1 MTSKPWFR
9 VLVLII
15 VFIGFALLLRAGGR
29 GFRSGA
35 DDGAAPKNAILH
47 LELDGVILNGK
58 RFLGHIEKY
67 ADDQNI
73 KAVVVSIDSPGGAV
87 GPSQEINAALNRLRK
102 DRKIPVICTTSGVM
116 ASGAYYS
123 AVACDQIVVSAGAL
137 VGSIGVIMEFV
148 NLEKL
153 YDWAKISRSSITS
166 GKFKDSGAEYRPMR
180 EDERALFQDLINEVY
195 QQFKVAVHEGRPQ
208 LKEDVLTEYADGR
221 VFTGA
226 KAVELGFA
234 DVVGGFK
241 DAVKIAA
248 DKAGLDEKDYELFK
262 PPRPRRNLFDWS
274 GGDVDPVN
282 SVTKAAQK
290 LLKLELANRPLYLMP
305 GTWGE
310 TD

>member
-9 VLVLII
+9 VLILIV

-29 GFRSGA
+29 GFRGA
-35 DDGAAPKNAILH
+35 TNAEAPRNAILH
-47 LELDGVILNGK
+47 LELEGVILNGK
-58 RFLGHIEKY
+58 RFLANLEKY
-67 ADDQNI
+67 AEDKNV
-73 KAVVVSIDSPGGAV
+73 KAIVVSIDSPGGAV
-87 GPSQEINAALNRLRK
+87 GPSQEINDALNRVRK
-102 DRKIPVICTTSGVM
+102 DRKIPVICSTSGVM

-137 VGSIGVIMEFV
+137 VGSIGVIMEFI

-195 QQFKVAVHEGRPQ
+195 HQFKTAVAEGRPK
-208 LKEDVLTEYADGR
+208 LDGKILTEYADGR

-234 DVVGGFK
+234 DTVGGFK

-248 DKAGLDEKDYELFK
+248 DKAGLGEKDYELFK
-262 PPRPRRNLFDWS
+262 PPRPRRSVFDWS
-274 GGDVDPVN
+274 GEEIDPVN
-282 SVTKAAQK
+282 SMTQAAKK

-305 GTWGE
+305 GTWG
-310 TD
+310 DAD